1 MMTTASQDLPPP
13 GGFPEIIYKGR
24 FPKRGPSGLTL
35 LLGGA
40 VMISF
45 GLYMV
50 IQGNRERKELTR
62 EKILAR
68 MNLVPLLQAEEDRR

>member
-1 MMTTASQDLPPP
+1 MTTQDLPPP
-13 GGFPEIIYKGR
+13 GGFPEIPYKGQ
-24 FPKRGPSGLTL
+24 FPRRGPSGLTL
-35 LLGGA
+35 LLGSA

-50 IQGNRERKELTR
+50 IRGNQERRELRR

-68 MNLVPLLQAEEDRR
+68 MNLVPLLQAEEDRT